1 MSIECKGIG
10 KAYKYKQ
17 LFHNFSGT
25 FSPGVCNC
33 IVGENGVGK
42 TTLLKIM
49 SGILKPDTGTV
60 TLSGMCTYAGSSPYM
75 LRGTVMDNIMYPLTL
90 KRQQGRRERHAV
102 MEMIEQLGLEALK
115 HQEAKTLSAG
125 EKQKVALGRALVWDP
140 EILLLDEPTANID
153 PSMIENI
160 EGYLKDYLKTKNRT
174 LVVVSHDYEQVHRL
188 SGVLWEIKHH
198 NFDAI
203 IEKRENNRGL
213 LECR

>member
-1 MSIECKGIG
+1 MSIECKGVS
-10 KAYKYKQ
+10 KSYKHKQ
-17 LFHNFSGT
+17 LFQDFTGT

-49 SGILKPDTGTV
+49 SGILKPDSGVV
-60 TLSGMCTYAGSSPYM
+60 TLSGMCTYAGSNPYM
-75 LRGTVMDNIMYPLTL
+75 LRGTVMDNIAYPLML

-102 MEMIEQLGLEALK
+102 LEMIEQLGLDALK

-153 PSMIENI
+153 RSMIEMI
-160 EGYLKDYLKTKNRT
+160 EGYLKDYLKIKNRT
-174 LVVVSHDYEQVHRL
+174 LVVVSHDYEQVNRL

-198 NFDAI
+198 NRDAI
-203 IEKRENNRGL
+203 IEKRENSRGL

>member
-10 KAYKYKQ
+10 KAYKHKQ
-17 LFHNFSGT
+17 LFQNFSGT

>member
-1 MSIECKGIG
+1 MSIDCRGIS
-10 KAYKYKQ
+10 KAYKHKQ
-17 LFHNFSGT
+17 LFYNFTGT
-25 FSPGVCNC
+25 FPPGVCNC

-49 SGILKPDTGTV
+49 SGILKPDSGSITV
-60 TLSGMCTYAGSSPYM
+60 SGMCTYAGSNPYM
-75 LRGTVMDNIMYPLTL
+75 LRGSVMDNIAFPLTL
-90 KRQQGRRERHAV
+90 KRQHGRREQYV
-102 MEMIEQLGLEALK
+102 VLEMIERLGLEALK
-115 HQEAKTLSAG
+115 HQEARTLSAG

-153 PSMIENI
+153 RSMIEMI
-160 EGYLKDYLKTKNRT
+160 EGYLKDYLKNNNRT

-198 NFDAI
+198 QRDAI
-203 IEKRENNRGL
+203 IEKREISRGL

>member
-10 KAYKYKQ
+10 KAYKHKQ
-17 LFHNFSGT
+17 LFQDFSGT

-60 TLSGMCTYAGSSPYM
+60 ILSGMCTYAGSSPYM